1 MGNITAIVAGQR
13 LNIVAPYLVA
23 NSYDYLTVTGSFSDH
38 WDGYSRWLH
47 IRKQGETKNFRDLM
61 FSNNFIGEDGHI
73 NLIAGVWEFYITGA
87 KDDNG
92 VTKRLTTNVVN
103 LTIDETGFYTT
114 SLPDISPDVAEQIDA
129 KAQEALDTANAVKEM
144 AENGEF
150 DGKPGPQ
157 GTQGPQGPQGERGPA
172 GPQGPQGEQGE
183 PGPQG
188 LQGERGPAG
197 PQGPQ
202 GEKGEQGVQGE
213 PGPQGPQGEQGIQ
226 GVQGPEGPQG
236 PQGEQG
242 VQGPKGEKGEQGTG
256 LSVTGV
262 YTDASQLPE
271 DAAPGTASAVGTEM
285 PYDIYIKTDN
295 GGWINT
301 GPLQGPAGPQ
311 GPQGEK
317 GEQGI
322 QGEPGQQGPQGE
334 QGPVGPEGPQ
344 GPKGEQGIQG
354 IQGEPGIQGPKG
366 EQGEQGP
373 AGPEG
378 PQGPQ
383 GVQGPQ
389 GPQGEK
395 GEPGTANTVIA
406 TSVMTYGDDRWTGEG
421 PYRYQISASVYGQYI
436 NANSLINIQ
445 TTPELISAC
454 ETGGFSL
461 CAVVENGVGY
471 FEAVGNKPTANIEIP
486 IWITQATDYVV
497 VEPEV

>member
-1 MGNITAIVAGQR
+1 MGNITTIVAGQR

-73 NLIAGVWEFYITGA
+73 NLIAGVWEFYITGS

-103 LTIDETGFYTT
+103 LTVDETGFYTT

-129 KAQEALDTANAVKEM
+129 KAQEALDKVNELIDL
-144 AENGEF
+144 AESGEL
-150 DGKPGPQ
+150 
-157 GTQGPQGPQGERGPA
+157 TGPQGPQGEPGPQGPQGEQGPA
-172 GPQGPQGEQGE
+172 GPQGPQGE
-183 PGPQG
+183 
-188 LQGERGPAG
+188 R
-197 PQGPQ
+197 
-202 GEKGEQGVQGE
+202 GEQGIQGE

-226 GVQGPEGPQG
+226 GVQGEQGPQG

-271 DAAPGTASAVGTEM
+271 DAAPGTASAVGVEM

-322 QGEPGQQGPQGE
+322 QGKPGPQGQQGE
-334 QGPVGPEGPQ
+334 QGPIGPEGPQ

-373 AGPEG
+373 EG
-378 PQGPQ
+378 PQGPQGEKGEQ

-389 GPQGEK
+389 GPQGE
-395 GEPGTANTVIA
+395 PGAANTVIA

-421 PYRYQISASVYGQYI
+421 PYRYAISASVYGQYI

-445 TTPELISAC
+445 TTPELIATC
-454 ETGGFSL
+454 EAGGFSL
-461 CAVVENGVGY
+461 CAVVENGTGY
-471 FEAVGNKPTANIEIP
+471 FEAVGNKPTTNIEIP